1 MDHEQEQSLNEERQF
16 ARRLIAVL
24 DYDGIPKQRRAAFL
38 ADAGKI
44 SRSTAYRLLKASR
57 APRRLLPLAGL
68 ADALDV
74 SWVWLVSGKLEYMH
88 LRNMRILI
96 QGIKGYPKEDT
107 DRMMRV
113 FMGCIAGH
121 RKAKNLMNLVE
132 AGELSLPVAAGLL

>member
-1 MDHEQEQSLNEERQF
+1 MDPEQEQSLNEEHQF

-44 SRSTAYRLLKASR
+44 SRSTAYRLLNASR
-57 APRRLLPLAGL
+57 APRRIGLPLALGR
-68 ADALDV
+68 ALGV
-74 SWVWLVSGKLEYMH
+74 SFVWLVSGELEYVH
-88 LRNMRILI
+88 LRTMRILI

-113 FMGCIAGH
+113 FMGCVAGH